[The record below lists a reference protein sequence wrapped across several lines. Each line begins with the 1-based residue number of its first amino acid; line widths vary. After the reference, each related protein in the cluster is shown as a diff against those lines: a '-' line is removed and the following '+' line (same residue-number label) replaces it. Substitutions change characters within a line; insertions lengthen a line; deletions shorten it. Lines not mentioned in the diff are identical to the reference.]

1 MKVSIGPNPFIQP
14 NPVLII
20 GSYDQNG
27 NPNIMTVAWG
37 SMCCSVPPCVTISP
51 AKKSRTCE
59 NIMTSQAFTI
69 NIPSIDFVKEVDYV
83 GIYSGRDENKFE
95 RLGLTPI
102 RSDKVNAPYV
112 NEFPFILECKVIQS
126 HEIGVGTQQFI
137 GEVLDIKAEKEILG
151 KDGLPDIKKV
161 KPFVYDEVG
170 GNYYE
175 IGELL
180 AKAFLIGKK
189 ENS

>member
-69 NIPSIDFVKEVDYV
+69 NIPSIDFVKDYF
-83 GIYSGRDENKFE
+83 IPPTEEEINRIKYQGRFF
-95 RLGLTPI
+95 L
-102 RSDKVNAPYV
+102 
-112 NEFPFILECKVIQS
+112 
-126 HEIGVGTQQFI
+126 
-137 GEVLDIKAEKEILG
+137 
-151 KDGLPDIKKV
+151 
-161 KPFVYDEVG
+161 
-170 GNYYE
+170 YY
-175 IGELL
+175 
-180 AKAFLIGKK
+180 
-189 ENS
+189 